1 MVRFLIP
8 SVAVLL
14 FLVEPE
20 FAMFSPIEVKGQIFY
35 LVPRFLILYL
45 IFISI
50 YYSRQRA
57 VMYGLFFWCLV

>member
-1 MVRFLIP
+1 
-8 SVAVLL
+8 
-14 FLVEPE
+14 
-20 FAMFSPIEVKGQIFY
+20 MFSPIEVKGQIFY

-57 VMYGLFFWCLV
+57 VMYGLFGVLYDVFYIDIIGLYSVLFPLICF